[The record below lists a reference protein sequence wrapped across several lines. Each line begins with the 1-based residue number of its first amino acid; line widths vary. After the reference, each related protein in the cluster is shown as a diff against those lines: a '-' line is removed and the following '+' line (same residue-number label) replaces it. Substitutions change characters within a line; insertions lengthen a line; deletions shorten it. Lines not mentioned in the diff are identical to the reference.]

1 MSLILVVDDE
11 PDIQNALQMILV
23 LEGYDVITAFDGEE
37 GLRLAIEKQPHL
49 IISDIMMPRMNGTEM
64 CQRLRQDPKTRDIP
78 IIVSSSIE
86 PLAESRDWDLF
97 LRKTTNLD
105 ELLSAIQRLS
115 KSRA

>member
-11 PDIQNALQMILV
+11 PDIQNALEMILV
-23 LEGYDVITAFDGEE
+23 LEGYEVITAFDGEE
-37 GLRLAIEKQPHL
+37 GLRLAAEKQPDL

-78 IIVSSSIE
+78 IIASSSIE
-86 PLAESRDWDLF
+86 PLVDSHDWDLF
-97 LRKTTNLD
+97 LRKTADLD
-105 ELLSAIQRLS
+105 ELLNAIQRLS